1 MRKKSIIVL
10 LLLLCN
16 ILNAQEKFT
25 ISGHIKDAATG
36 EELIG
41 ATIFVKELMTGGITN
56 VYGFYS
62 VTIPAGEYTIEYSYI
77 GYETQK
83 IEIYLNQSTK
93 KNVELLSTGISLQEV
108 VVTAEVADKNVKS
121 TEMSVVKITPK
132 EIKAV
137 PVLFG
142 EQDILKTLQLMPGVK
157 SAGEGSSGFYVRGGG
172 SDQNLILLDEAPV
185 YNASHLMGFFSVFN
199 SDAIKDMKLYKGN
212 APAEFGGRLSSV
224 LDVKMNE
231 GNSKRFSTS
240 GGIGLISSRLTIESP
255 IVKNKGSFIITGR
268 RTYADLLL
276 KLSSDES
283 LKNTVLYFY
292 DFNMKA
298 NYRLNQNNRIFL
310 SGYFGNDVLDMDG
323 DMGFDW
329 GNTTATFRWNH
340 LFSDKL
346 FLNSTIIYSK
356 YKYMIGIM
364 DDNIYS
370 SIQDYN
376 LKEDF
381 QYFLNTRNT
390 LKFGF
395 NSIYHTFSPGK
406 LSSDV
411 NPSKNKEIDNK
422 YALEN
427 AAYISHSFDIN
438 PVLKINYGLRYSMF
452 SYIGAGN
459 VYTYNDEG
467 GIIDTT
473 SYKSGE
479 LIKNYG
485 GFEPRFLVNYLLNE
499 KSSVKFSYTRNRQ
512 YIHLITNFTSS
523 SNIDIWQPSTN
534 IVEPEIAD
542 QLALGYFRN
551 LKQNKFET
559 SVEIY
564 YKNLQNQIDIKDG
577 AEIIMNEKV
586 ESELVFGNGYS
597 YGIEFFLRKK
607 VGKLTG
613 WLSYTW
619 SKTERQFDEINNG
632 DFFPAVYDR
641 THDVSIVGIYNFTKR
656 LSVSATWVYYTGNAV
671 TYPVGRYEIGNQIVP
686 VYSDRNSQRMPDY
699 HRLDIGLTLKNKK
712 KRKFES
718 SWNFSIYNVYARQNA
733 YTISFRSKENSP
745 METEAVQMSLF
756 SIVPSITYNF
766 KF

>member
-1 MRKKSIIVL
+1 MKKSVLIIIIL
-10 LLLLCN
+10 ILTN
-16 ILNAQEKFT
+16 IVNAQEKST
-25 ISGHIKDAATG
+25 ISGHIKDASTG

-41 ATIFVKELMTGGITN
+41 ASIFIKELKIGGITN

-62 VTIPAGEYTIEYSYI
+62 ITIPNGKYSVEYSFI
-77 GYETQK
+77 GYKTIITK
-83 IEIYLNQSTK
+83 LNLTNSINNNIE
-93 KNVELLSTGISLQEV
+93 LSPSISSLDEV
-108 VVTAEVADKNVKS
+108 VVTAEAADKNIRA
-121 TEMSVVKITPK
+121 TEMSVIKLSPK
-132 EIKAV
+132 EIKAI

-142 EQDILKTLQLMPGVK
+142 EQDILKTIQLMPGVK
-157 SAGEGSSGFYVRGGG
+157 AAGEGNSGFYVRGGG

-185 YNASHLMGFFSVFN
+185 YNAAHLMGFFSVFN
-199 SDAIKDMKLYKGN
+199 SDAVKDMKLYKGN

-224 LDVKMNE
+224 LDVKMND
-231 GNSKRFSTS
+231 GNSKRFSAS
-240 GGIGLISSRLTIESP
+240 GGIGLISSKLTIEAP
-255 IVKNKGSFIITGR
+255 IVKDKGSFILAGR
-268 RTYADLLL
+268 RTYADVFL
-276 KLSSDES
+276 KLSSDEA
-283 LKNTVLYFY
+283 LQNTTLYFY

-298 NYRLNQNNRIFL
+298 NYRLNKNNRIFL

-323 DMGFDW
+323 DMGFNW

-356 YKYMIGIM
+356 YKYMLAIM
-364 DDNIYS
+364 DDKINS

-381 QYFLNTRNT
+381 QYFMNTRNT

-395 NSIYHTFSPGK
+395 NSIYHTFSPGE

-411 NPSKNKEIDNK
+411 NPSKNKKIENK

-427 AAYISHSFDIN
+427 ALYISHSFDIN
-438 PVLKINYGLRYSMF
+438 TVLKINYGLRYSMF

-459 VYTYNDEG
+459 VYTYNNEG
-467 GIIDTT
+467 GIVDTT

-479 LIKNYG
+479 LIQNYG

-523 SNIDIWQPSTN
+523 SNIDIWQPSTS

-542 QLALGYFRN
+542 QFALGYFRN

-564 YKNLQNQIDIKDG
+564 YKNLQNQIDIKNG
-577 AEIIMNEKV
+577 AEIIMNEQV
-586 ESELVFGNGYS
+586 ESDLVFGNGYS

-632 DFFPAVYDR
+632 DYFPAVYDR
-641 THDVSIVGIYNFTKR
+641 THDISIVGVYNFTKR

-671 TYPVGRYEIGNQIVP
+671 TYPVGRYEIGSQIVP

-699 HRLDIGLTLKNKK
+699 HRLDIGLTLKNKE
-712 KRKFES
+712 KRKFDS
-718 SWNFSIYNVYARQNA
+718 SWNFSVYNAYARQNA
-733 YTISFRSKENSP
+733 YTISFRPKENSP